1 MAVRSSTN
9 SGSGPE
15 KTRLCLGVLHR
26 QPIAKA
32 APLSSQDDGRQ
43 YCTKDATTLPTLRMT
58 RNTRARTTGN
68 RIVTVVYNGP
78 SRRPR
83 LRTAPT
89 AREIRDQARF
99 DQNIRD
105 GQRLGIIP
113 EIPPP
118 LTTPTNQEN
127 NDPVNQ
133 TANQTDGADDAI
145 PFQPFEDNHQESQ
158 WEDDDPLIAH
168 ASYHRMRR
176 YAERRERINA
186 QWTQLETQ
194 VTSAYLQCQHQT
206 LNWTNPLRSFE
217 LPAGLCTCSPADI
230 QERKVDLIDI
240 LSVVSASAFV
250 KALAAFL
257 GPRNNQAMF
266 ARGGKYRRRN
276 LRIPFTFSTDLFA
289 RILIRKKKILNDGL
303 QLSKVDLWANKCPRC
318 FGPSLNEVKSNP
330 NEPDVILAMDG
341 NFQQRHYTHASRD
354 NPGEDQYPI
363 DFLAPSQLNTDV
375 QAVASTEGAAVGI
388 DPPCS
393 DSHKA
398 ANDTR
403 SGTSWEKCDDNG
415 LFASACRHDA
425 PLLFAN
431 IFQTGEKLYYP
442 VSIVRNIIADFPN
455 HKFGILYDLGC
466 HLESHVRKRGLLTD
480 RINDLTFG
488 TSVFHAFVHE
498 WSCQVKY
505 NPRLNDWWG
514 LSDGEGLERLWSFLS
529 PLVSP
534 LRVSTR
540 LHRLT
545 KLQARAEYYTEQ
557 LLELSVYA
565 TDAVRASTFAL
576 QTLHAKVNRFTP
588 GQNYTN
594 QFFAEQ
600 WQLEQQYHRRT
611 NLSVKKQKVE
621 LGRLL
626 CLEEALD
633 TAWRNV
639 TLTPEQALARATTCA
654 TLTRKIAEQRTLI
667 GEALMTAV
675 SEIEQGGV
683 ETEQERDLLMMILY
697 NKTELRQKFLA
708 LLEEKQPLVRVRRAG
723 ETSSLGTRAQ
733 QKLMALLHKHAEQLR
748 TVLESYTQQ
757 VLKYIADYPTRPAPR
772 IIQYADLLELPSD
785 DPFWNDGFFSDSNEA
800 WAIDLTTQQGI
811 RHLACMNRGNE
822 EIRRLGWET
831 RRAMRWAINRHNK
844 LKTNIK
850 LLFELSVDQQ
860 TTVDNLPEL
869 LRPLVG
875 HPYLL
880 ANTSLSDR
888 LQCIR
893 SILHSAYIEIMD
905 LQLGW
910 DPLIVEVLRNTP
922 PQNDDG
928 NLQNDWQVQISHIHW
943 LHRMGFFSGIPGD
956 MYDGVLAGVERVPL
970 EPPNPGNNEED
981 VEDEGNEEEDE
992 EDGQQAYLEQ
1002 MENVLSTTMLNDL
1015 IEGQEQGRD

>member
-1 MAVRSSTN
+1 
-9 SGSGPE
+9 
-15 KTRLCLGVLHR
+15 
-26 QPIAKA
+26 
-32 APLSSQDDGRQ
+32 
-43 YCTKDATTLPTLRMT
+43 MT

-118 LTTPTNQEN
+118 LTTPTSQEN

-133 TANQTDGADDAI
+133 TANQTDGADDAM

-168 ASYHRMRR
+168 ASYHQMRR

-194 VTSAYLQCQHQT
+194 VTWAYLQCQRQT

-240 LSVVSASAFV
+240 LFHRPCISISFCKCLPDVVRLIHYGYFASSADRPRTAFSIRLVQFHHFLWQSAVVSASAFV

-363 DFLAPSQLNTDV
+363 DFLTPSQLNTDV

-455 HKFGILYDLGC
+455 QKFGILYDLGC

-557 LLELSVYA
+557 LLELSADWLCKKLVYA
-565 TDAVRASTFAL
+565 TDAVRASTLAL

-600 WQLEQQYHRRT
+600 WQLEQQYHRQT

-683 ETEQERDLLMMILY
+683 ETEEERDLLMMILY
-697 NKTELRQKFLA
+697 SKTELRQKFLA

-723 ETSSLGTRAQ
+723 ETSSLGRLT
-733 QKLMALLHKHAEQLR
+733 MIVPNHKE
-748 TVLESYTQQ
+748 
-757 VLKYIADYPTRPAPR
+757 
-772 IIQYADLLELPSD
+772 
-785 DPFWNDGFFSDSNEA
+785 
-800 WAIDLTTQQGI
+800 
-811 RHLACMNRGNE
+811 
-822 EIRRLGWET
+822 
-831 RRAMRWAINRHNK
+831 
-844 LKTNIK
+844 
-850 LLFELSVDQQ
+850 
-860 TTVDNLPEL
+860 
-869 LRPLVG
+869 
-875 HPYLL
+875 
-880 ANTSLSDR
+880 
-888 LQCIR
+888 
-893 SILHSAYIEIMD
+893 
-905 LQLGW
+905 
-910 DPLIVEVLRNTP
+910 
-922 PQNDDG
+922 
-928 NLQNDWQVQISHIHW
+928 
-943 LHRMGFFSGIPGD
+943 
-956 MYDGVLAGVERVPL
+956 
-970 EPPNPGNNEED
+970 
-981 VEDEGNEEEDE
+981 
-992 EDGQQAYLEQ
+992 
-1002 MENVLSTTMLNDL
+1002 
-1015 IEGQEQGRD
+1015 